1 MRLSTQAGVAL
12 HGSDQHHELR
22 TTFRRIYM
30 YNTTQVSDGEGYTTG
45 PESPST
51 SPRLSKTLVLNTT
64 LGQAASYR
72 YTPKGEIWLSG
83 FQSPIPQSG
92 LMSATC
98 RAKKVE
104 MGNALRFATSTAG
117 SDGNGSHDGSGVT
130 SAVPKDERGLAEMKG
145 GSTAAAAIGG
155 VVRTPMIERLVLL
168 GRVGEGETGVV
179 YRAFDLFDL
188 ALVAVKVIPVND
200 QKKRRQLV
208 HEVSS
213 LHDRLGMRGYRRRA
227 TADEFNETDL
237 EASREVRHGSWPT
250 EAARKD
256 DPHAG
261 SEHILE
267 LIDVFVTKS
276 NSTVS
281 LVVEYMDGGSLQVQ
295 QLNKNIHV
303 EEVPR

>member
-1 MRLSTQAGVAL
+1 MCVSYQQ
-12 HGSDQHHELR
+12 HGPR
-22 TTFRRIYM
+22 NMFRR
-30 YNTTQVSDGEGYTTG
+30 TTQVSDGEDYNTG
-45 PESPST
+45 PESPSI

-64 LGQAASYR
+64 LGKAASYR

-83 FQSPIPQSG
+83 LQSPIPQSG
-92 LMSATC
+92 LMAATC
-98 RAKKVE
+98 QAESVE
-104 MGNALRFATSTAG
+104 MSSVLPSAKTTGA
-117 SDGNGSHDGSGVT
+117 SGGGDSLGGDLS
-130 SAVPKDERGLAEMKG
+130 SAVSKDVGGPAVMKG
-145 GSTAAAAIGG
+145 GSTATAIGG
-155 VVRTPMIERLVLL
+155 VVRTPMIERVVLL

-188 ALVAVKVIPVND
+188 SLVAVKVIPVND

-213 LHDRLGMRGYRRRA
+213 LYDRLGMRGQRRRRA
-227 TADEFNETDL
+227 TAYEFNETDL
-237 EASREVRHGSWPT
+237 ATLREARHGSWPME
-250 EAARKD
+250 EARESPSLLAD

-281 LVVEYMDGGSLQVQ
+281 LVVEYIDGGSLQVQ
-295 QLNKNIHV
+295 QQNKKETHSG
-303 EEVPR
+303 EYKRL

>member
-1 MRLSTQAGVAL
+1 MA
-12 HGSDQHHELR
+12 
-22 TTFRRIYM
+22 
-30 YNTTQVSDGEGYTTG
+30 
-45 PESPST
+45 
-51 SPRLSKTLVLNTT
+51 
-64 LGQAASYR
+64 
-72 YTPKGEIWLSG
+72 
-83 FQSPIPQSG
+83 
-92 LMSATC
+92 ATC
-98 RAKKVE
+98 RAESVE
-104 MGNALRFATSTAG
+104 MSNSLRFSTTTAG
-117 SDGNGSHDGSGVT
+117 SGGCGSHDGGDLS
-130 SAVPKDERGLAEMKG
+130 SAVPTDVGGLAEKTG
-145 GSTAAAAIGG
+145 GSTAVAIGG
-155 VVRTPMIERLVLL
+155 VVRTPMIERMVLL

-213 LHDRLGMRGYRRRA
+213 LHDRLGMRGHRRRA
-227 TADEFNETDL
+227 TAFDFNETTL
-237 EASREVRHGSWPT
+237 EVSREVRFGSWPT
-250 EAARKD
+250 EAARED

-295 QLNKNIHV
+295 QLNKNISV
-303 EEVPR
+303 AGT